1 MVRSLD
7 TALTNALNS
16 LTRVPAIRLVVEDRV
31 VHYAQYQAPGTADA
45 WNDACVAND
54 YSIIR
59 VQLPRG
65 GTGFANAFQVQRITD
80 PSQAS
85 QWSAWSN
92 LPGSTGSMFQDGGC
106 AVSNNGGTLH
116 AFAQRGTGGNSLWV
130 WTSSDNG
137 ATWSGPVAV
146 LSPPGGALL
155 KGIGSAGNNDVFFL
169 YDVSGGEAMGCSFY
183 NGSSWSALATWTL
196 PGIAYG
202 AGVAPVWLGGQYTIV
217 YSDSYS
223 LYACLYNPSGG
234 TWSSGSVIAP
244 ATSTAIG
251 RFSPRV
257 SFDGSLYTLTCIESD
272 TGALTGAVY
281 SYPRMRQSIDL
292 VHWSNGFILHDLS
305 CSYGA
310 VAFQLGQPHS
320 GSSGARFYAAT
331 MSTVFSAPA
340 FSTLNSNQYLDLSGS
355 VLSYKRQEE
364 PGKPA
369 RLEVLVDNA
378 RGVYNSLLTAGSNY
392 QPIGLNAALIL
403 SEGYL
408 TGLPPGTP
416 DTVQVGYYHLE
427 QIHII
432 RSPQENHLLLVGRD
446 LTRNLDVQSRYQ
458 ITYTNQTVGYL
469 VTELAARAGLF
480 SISLPS
486 TSQMSQVIASFV
498 LRAGQTYRQALDEVC
513 KTYGLL
519 YFLDQSEVLQVR
531 ELSSSDP
538 SVWSYQPEVEL
549 ISFGG
554 NDQRANH
561 VIVSGKPPG
570 AGAAGSLTTAEA
582 YDDGHMHLVGLE
594 YLLHHV
600 DLKLTSV
607 SQCAQKASFLLAQE
621 TRAQVAHTVTVPLN
635 PALQLLDGITLLDS
649 AAPTGSGQTSTCRI
663 VRVLAH
669 YDAQHGIDE
678 LELELEGM

>member
-45 WNDACVAND
+45 WNDACAAND

-92 LPGSTGSMFQDGGC
+92 LPGSSGSMFQDGGC

-116 AFAQRGTGGNSLWV
+116 AFAQRGTGGNTLWV
-130 WTSSDNG
+130 WTSTDSG

-155 KGIGSAGNNDVFFL
+155 KGVGSAGNNDIFFL

-183 NGSSWSALATWTL
+183 NGSSWSALTTWTL
-196 PGIAYG
+196 PSIAYG
-202 AGVAPVWLGGQYTIV
+202 AGVAPVWFGGQYTIV

-257 SFDGSLYTLTCIESD
+257 SFDGALYTLTCIESD

-310 VAFQLGQPHS
+310 VAFKLGQPHS
-320 GSSGARFYAAT
+320 GSSGARYYAAT
-331 MSTVFSAPA
+331 MATVFSAPA

-355 VLSYKRQEE
+355 VLSYKRQEQ

-446 LTRNLDVQSRYQ
+446 LTRNLDLQSRYQ
-458 ITYTNQTVGYL
+458 ITYANQTVGYL

-498 LRAGQTYRQALDEVC
+498 LRAGQTYRQALGEVC

-531 ELSSSDP
+531 ELSSSDL

-582 YDDGHMHLVGLE
+582 YDDAHMHLVGLE

-649 AAPTGSGQTSTCRI
+649 AAPAGSGQTSTCRI